1 MSFFSGGFPL
11 IPGVPIPI
19 DPPANAARLRGPDI
33 TRSIDTAKLAELAPQ
48 LNASANARLRLF
60 YVAIGTE
67 DGLITTHNALKGL
80 LKEKGVNATIVETPG
95 YAHEWPFWR
104 VTLRDFASR
113 IFQTPAR

>member
-1 MSFFSGGFPL
+1 
-11 IPGVPIPI
+11 
-19 DPPANAARLRGPDI
+19 LRGPDI
-33 TRSIDTAKLAELAPQ
+33 ARSIDTATLAEIAPQ
-48 LNASANARLRLF
+48 LNASANARLCLF

-80 LKEKGVNATIVETPG
+80 LKEKGVNATIVKTPG

-104 VTLRDFASR
+104 VPLRDFASR